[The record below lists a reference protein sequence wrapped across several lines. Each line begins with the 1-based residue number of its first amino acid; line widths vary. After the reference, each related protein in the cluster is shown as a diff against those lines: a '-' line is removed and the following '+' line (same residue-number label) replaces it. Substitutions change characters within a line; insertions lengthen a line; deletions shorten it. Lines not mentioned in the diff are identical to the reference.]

1 MKMKNVIIAATLV
14 LLALACTG
22 CSKGHDAAEPVN
34 IAFVLGVADDETVIN
49 TGIEELAALPAQ
61 PGTTYAFISPESSPT
76 TIGEPGVIAD
86 LTDRGYTSHMM
97 TRVHESMKDDI
108 ADKLSSYVPSTS
120 QIDMAGAISLAVRT
134 INANKLADR
143 QNILV
148 IYCGGKST
156 SGLINMLE
164 TPVYQ
169 MDIEA
174 SAKAIAAKMNCSMAD
189 IDELVWYCLGDFGP
203 KQSKLNDTE
212 KSKLEDFYTQLFV
225 ALGMDAEHINFKEDL
240 PSTEYYSFPDTPV
253 SAMEIEGVSSGLKE
267 MVILKKEIFEEEP
280 ESVLEKPIVITEG
293 QVNYLPDSD
302 QFKDPEAAALA
313 LQPLV
318 DYLVAHEDQHI
329 LVYSTTAGDS
339 DTDYSQRLA
348 AQRSARIATLIAEAG
363 VEDERITVV
372 AVKKSEDPYFQFG
385 LGTGD
390 AAVVNRKTVIIIG
403 IESDLAQQLL
413 SKGVQITTED

>member
-1 MKMKNVIIAATLV
+1 MKMKNAIIAAALV
-14 LLALACTG
+14 LLAFACTG
-22 CSKGHDAAEPVN
+22 CTKPDETEPVN
-34 IAFVLGVADDETVIN
+34 IAFILGVCDDETVVN
-49 TGIEELAALPAQ
+49 TGIDELAALTAQ

-86 LTDRGYTSHMM
+86 ITNRGYTSQMM
-97 TRVHESMKDDI
+97 DRVHESMKVDI
-108 ADKLSSYVPSTS
+108 VEKLKDYTPTTPG
-120 QIDMAGAISLAVRT
+120 INMAGAISKAVRT
-134 INANKLADR
+134 INANKVAGR

-148 IYCGGKST
+148 IYCGGKSDC
-156 SGLINMLE
+156 GLINMIE

-169 MDIEA
+169 MDVEA

-189 IDELVWYCLGDFGP
+189 IDELVYYCLGDYGP
-203 KQSKLNDTE
+203 KQPELNDTE
-212 KSKLEDFYTQLFV
+212 KEKLEDFYTQLFV
-225 ALGMDAEHINFKEDL
+225 LLGMDPEHITFKQDL

-253 SAMEIEGVSSGLKE
+253 SVMDVEGVSSGLKE
-267 MVILKKEIFEEEP
+267 MVVLSEEVFEEDSANVFER
-280 ESVLEKPIVITEG
+280 PIVITEG
-293 QVNYLPDSD
+293 QVNYIPDTSD
-302 QFKDPEAAALA
+302 FLDPEAAALA

-318 DYLVAHEDQHI
+318 DYLMAHKDQRI

-348 AQRSARIATLIAEAG
+348 AQRSAKIATVLAEAG
-363 VEDERITVV
+363 VENERITVV